1 MKISFIE
8 SGKPVAPIREK
19 IVLEAEKH
27 KNPED
32 TKIYCP
38 HCFDGYVYNGIDV
51 REIEI
56 SATSRAKAVLK
67 WLDYLNANLRINENR
82 VSDEYELLQDSYEE
96 CLGDDGTEEESI
108 KDAID
113 GVFDNDTLWLEEKKE
128 VKIFI

>member
-56 SATSRAKAVLK
+56 SATSRAEAVLK

-82 VSDEYELLQDSYEE
+82 VSDEYEILQEFFIR
-96 CLGDDGTEEESI
+96 DDGTEEESVL
-108 KDAID
+108 DAIK
-113 GVFDNDTLWLEEKKE
+113 GVFENDTLWLEEKLE
-128 VKIFI
+128 AKIFI

>member
-82 VSDEYELLQDSYEE
+82 VSDEYEILQEFFIR
-96 CLGDDGTEEESI
+96 DDGTEEESVL
-108 KDAID
+108 DAIK
-113 GVFDNDTLWLEEKKE
+113 GVFENDTLWLEEKLE
-128 VKIFI
+128 AKIFI